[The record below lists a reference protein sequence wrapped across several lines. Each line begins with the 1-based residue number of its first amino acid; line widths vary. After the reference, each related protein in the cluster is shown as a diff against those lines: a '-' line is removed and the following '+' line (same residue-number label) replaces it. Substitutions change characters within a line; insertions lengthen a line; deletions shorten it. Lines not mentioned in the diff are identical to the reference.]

1 MQKMEIA
8 HRIHQEAGISEK
20 EAAALLDWF
29 LTLLKTTLQQGE
41 SISISNFGKFS
52 VRSKNSRPGRNP
64 QTGEQIMIAARRVD
78 LPCKRPSQNRSQ
90 CYPDRSPSSTAK
102 GIDVEQRGLLP
113 KGE

>member
-8 HRIHQEAGISEK
+8 HRIHQGAGISEK

-52 VRSKNSRPGRNP
+52 VRSKTPLDEIHKQAS
-64 QTGEQIMIAARRVD
+64 
-78 LPCKRPSQNRSQ
+78 KS
-90 CYPDRSPSSTAK
+90 
-102 GIDVEQRGLLP
+102 
-113 KGE
+113 